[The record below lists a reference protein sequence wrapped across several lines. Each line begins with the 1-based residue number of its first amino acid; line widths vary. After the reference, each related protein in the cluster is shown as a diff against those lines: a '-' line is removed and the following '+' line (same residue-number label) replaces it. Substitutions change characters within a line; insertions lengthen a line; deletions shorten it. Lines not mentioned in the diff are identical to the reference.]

1 MATEN
6 RNLIAGIKQFD
17 GKGFY
22 AWKIRIRA
30 ALDEIGVLK
39 VISDDFEAMSD
50 KTFNQANKKAKNVI
64 IQNLHDRIL
73 HSVHDKEKA
82 KDIMDC
88 LEKTYARSGLS
99 EQIELKGKLNNM
111 KFKNGALAEYFEEF
125 DRVVT
130 DLANAGGNLT
140 DQEIVAILLSGM
152 PRSYNSVT
160 ASLDI
165 FSSETEFDI
174 HFVKNKLLLEES
186 RQRKQ
191 GHNNSIPS
199 AFMGHSQRGR
209 GKARQFQGKKNNTNT
224 FPYRCY
230 KCHEIGHKRSD
241 CPQNNINGSWKPIGS
256 QTQGTESKS
265 TSVTTHRNTAPRT
278 AHVEAVEDEEIA
290 FVCNLENTLE
300 TPGKVAECESAQT
313 VEFLV
318 DSGSSDHLI
327 NDDIYLTEVEEL
339 QNPIIIRVA
348 KEGESLL
355 ATKRGTLCTTSCK
368 LKNVLF
374 VPNLRCNLLSVPKM
388 INSGL
393 EIIFKDSKV
402 FVLNKKEQVFLEGQ
416 KKGMMLKIT
425 FQVRDF
431 NKNSALK
438 AYSICNDHMLWHRRL
453 GHASAGKL
461 KIMLEKNLISIDKNL
476 SKNEIFCEPCVKGR
490 QTKDYCARYDG
501 KTSRPLEL
509 IHSDVCGPINPPTH
523 DGKRYILT
531 FHDDFSKF
539 THVYLLERKSE
550 VPERF
555 KHFVTKMTAQLNSK
569 ISRFRCDNGTEYMNN
584 ELIDFCETQGRKHC
598 SILSIS
604 KWKKRKIKSDSY

>member
-50 KTFNQANKKAKNVI
+50 KTFNQANKKKKAKNVI

-191 GHNNSIPS
+191 GHNNSI
-199 AFMGHSQRGR
+199 
-209 GKARQFQGKKNNTNT
+209 
-224 FPYRCY
+224 
-230 KCHEIGHKRSD
+230 
-241 CPQNNINGSWKPIGS
+241 
-256 QTQGTESKS
+256 
-265 TSVTTHRNTAPRT
+265 
-278 AHVEAVEDEEIA
+278 
-290 FVCNLENTLE
+290 
-300 TPGKVAECESAQT
+300 
-313 VEFLV
+313 
-318 DSGSSDHLI
+318 
-327 NDDIYLTEVEEL
+327 
-339 QNPIIIRVA
+339 
-348 KEGESLL
+348 
-355 ATKRGTLCTTSCK
+355 
-368 LKNVLF
+368 
-374 VPNLRCNLLSVPKM
+374 
-388 INSGL
+388 
-393 EIIFKDSKV
+393 
-402 FVLNKKEQVFLEGQ
+402 NKKKQVFLEGQ

-461 KIMLEKNLISIDKNL
+461 KIMLEKN
-476 SKNEIFCEPCVKGR
+476 
-490 QTKDYCARYDG
+490 
-501 KTSRPLEL
+501 
-509 IHSDVCGPINPPTH
+509 
-523 DGKRYILT
+523 
-531 FHDDFSKF
+531 
-539 THVYLLERKSE
+539 
-550 VPERF
+550 
-555 KHFVTKMTAQLNSK
+555 
-569 ISRFRCDNGTEYMNN
+569 
-584 ELIDFCETQGRKHC
+584 
-598 SILSIS
+598 
-604 KWKKRKIKSDSY
+604 

>member
-30 ALDEIGVLK
+30 ALEEIGVLK

-174 HFVKNKLLLEES
+174 H
-186 RQRKQ
+186 
-191 GHNNSIPS
+191 
-199 AFMGHSQRGR
+199 
-209 GKARQFQGKKNNTNT
+209 
-224 FPYRCY
+224 Y
-230 KCHEIGHKRSD
+230 
-241 CPQNNINGSWKPIGS
+241 
-256 QTQGTESKS
+256 
-265 TSVTTHRNTAPRT
+265 
-278 AHVEAVEDEEIA
+278 
-290 FVCNLENTLE
+290 
-300 TPGKVAECESAQT
+300 
-313 VEFLV
+313 
-318 DSGSSDHLI
+318 
-327 NDDIYLTEVEEL
+327 
-339 QNPIIIRVA
+339 
-348 KEGESLL
+348 
-355 ATKRGTLCTTSCK
+355 
-368 LKNVLF
+368 
-374 VPNLRCNLLSVPKM
+374 LRCNLLSVPKM

-402 FVLNKKEQVFLEGQ
+402 FVLNKKKQVFLEGQKKGMMLKITFQVRDFNKNSALKAYVFVLNKKKQVFLEGQ

-490 QTKDYCARYDG
+490 QTKDYCAKY
-501 KTSRPLEL
+501 
-509 IHSDVCGPINPPTH
+509 
-523 DGKRYILT
+523 
-531 FHDDFSKF
+531 
-539 THVYLLERKSE
+539 
-550 VPERF
+550 
-555 KHFVTKMTAQLNSK
+555 
-569 ISRFRCDNGTEYMNN
+569 
-584 ELIDFCETQGRKHC
+584 
-598 SILSIS
+598 
-604 KWKKRKIKSDSY
+604 